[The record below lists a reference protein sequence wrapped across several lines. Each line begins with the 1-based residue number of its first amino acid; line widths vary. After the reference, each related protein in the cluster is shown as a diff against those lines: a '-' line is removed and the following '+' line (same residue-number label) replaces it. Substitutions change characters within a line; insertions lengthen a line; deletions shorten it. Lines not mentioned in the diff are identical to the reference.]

1 MVWTVGVGLKGQIGR
16 SMHFLRGKCGQ
27 RQRVLGWVPQEQR
40 VPSGFAYLEIAV
52 VIQTR
57 GEVVTC
63 CWVNFQTAT
72 QIKILWVYMPWGSS
86 FLPPTNKQMTF
97 LRMIFVFSRKLLP
110 CLSPKHIWL
119 FGQCDSIFALD
130 TFRGHYEFIHLSI
143 LTNSGLKIRKSGQ
156 LRNSATFHIW
166 NVCCSCASVLR

>member
-1 MVWTVGVGLKGQIGR
+1 
-16 SMHFLRGKCGQ
+16 MHFLRGKCGW

-57 GEVVTC
+57 REVVTC

-72 QIKILWVYMPWGSS
+72 QIKILWAYMPWGSS

-97 LRMIFVFSRKLLP
+97 LRLIFVFGRKLLH
-110 CLSPKHIWL
+110 LFVPKTHLVIWGVWQHL
-119 FGQCDSIFALD
+119 CIGYIQRTLWIYS
-130 TFRGHYEFIHLSI
+130 FINPNQFWI
-143 LTNSGLKIRKSGQ
+143 ENQKIRSAAKQCYISHLECVLQ
-156 LRNSATFHIW
+156 LRFSLEVIILIPNPVAVNKS
-166 NVCCSCASVLR
+166 N